1 MAFLRDGRNASLD
14 PRAIM
19 TCVAGFLPG
28 LRASRVA
35 VLIHLLKSTALTSF
49 LKVLRASPCVGHDK
63 SQGMS
68 WTNQQLRRPTWTTSY
83 AAL

>member
-28 LRASRVA
+28 LRASCAA
-35 VLIHLLKSTALTSF
+35 VLTHLMKSTALTSF
-49 LKVLRASPCVGHDK
+49 LKVRRASLCVDHDK
-63 SQGMS
+63 SQRMS
-68 WTNQQLRRPTWTTSY
+68 WTNQQLRRPI
-83 AAL
+83 